1 MLFPILHWIV
11 FPLGND
17 VGNESRQGTEIK
29 LTHPPE
35 LGDVLLDCQSIQR
48 TRDAEEGSQKARRKT
63 QL

>member
-17 VGNESRQGTEIK
+17 VGDESRQGTEIK

-48 TRDAEEGSQKARRKT
+48 ARDAEEGSQKARRKT